1 MVHGYTSQ
9 LNFACQSDSACENIF
24 SMKRLAAAICLTIT
38 VLFGSSKVSLSANLI
53 KGWDAYQSGDF
64 RTALREWNPLAEA
77 GLPQAQFFLG
87 KMYQEGQGVV
97 QDYVYAYMWFNIV
110 ASKDYTN
117 ENVVSH
123 RDAVK
128 QLMTPA
134 QIAEAQKLA
143 RECVRKKY
151 KGC

>member
-1 MVHGYTSQ
+1 
-9 LNFACQSDSACENIF
+9 
-24 SMKRLAAAICLTIT
+24 MKRLAAAICLTIT